1 MGLFSRPKPAEEAPL
16 TPPISQ
22 ERLID
27 LFKERGWHYF
37 VDSDGDLGG
46 TWDDDQFYFMLR
58 GENREILHIQSLW
71 HLSVPMEKLEEARA
85 FIREWHRTKL
95 WPKAYHRINDEG
107 VVRIFCENSIDW
119 EHGATDAQ
127 INQQVSCALGT
138 ASEFY
143 RELGAAL
150 GM

>member
-58 GENREILHIQSLW
+58 GENKEILHIQSLW
-71 HLSVPMEKLEEARA
+71 HLSVPMDKIEEARA
-85 FIREWHRTKL
+85 FIREWHRT
-95 WPKAYHRINDEG
+95 
-107 VVRIFCENSIDW
+107 
-119 EHGATDAQ
+119 
-127 INQQVSCALGT
+127 
-138 ASEFY
+138 
-143 RELGAAL
+143 
-150 GM
+150 